1 MEYFGTDGIRGIANE
16 ELSPELAYSCGN
28 ALASLKPRARI
39 VIGRDTRI
47 SGDMLMLSFASGAAA
62 AGADVTDAGVIPTAG
77 VAYITRTL
85 NFDYGVVISASHN
98 PYEYNGIKIFDRNG
112 YKLSEEKEAE
122 IESALTARTL
132 ASPDK
137 IGRFTS
143 DFSLSSRYEN
153 YLCSCISGC
162 SLKGLNIVIDCS
174 NGASGK
180 IAPEVFRKAGAN
192 LTVIGADTS
201 GLTIND
207 GCGSLFPE
215 KLTETVLNKGADCGF
230 AYDGDADRLIA
241 CDEKGN
247 IIDGDILIY
256 ILAKKLKSEGR
267 LVNNLAVGTAHTNL
281 GAEEALKN
289 IGITLLRS
297 DIGDKYVLEMMLKE
311 NAVIGGEQS
320 GHIIFSELSTTGD
333 GILSSLLVAEM
344 LKNAPLSALNEV
356 ELYHQV
362 NISIKVKDK
371 LRIMNNEGLE
381 NEIHKVKNI
390 LKNKG
395 RVLVRASGTE
405 PKIRIFA
412 ESKDY
417 ELSFSAA
424 KQLEKYIL
432 NLE

>member
-1 MEYFGTDGIRGIANE
+1 M
-16 ELSPELAYSCGN
+16 
-28 ALASLKPRARI
+28 
-39 VIGRDTRI
+39 
-47 SGDMLMLSFASGAAA
+47 
-62 AGADVTDAGVIPTAG
+62 
-77 VAYITRTL
+77 
-85 NFDYGVVISASHN
+85 
-98 PYEYNGIKIFDRNG
+98 
-112 YKLSEEKEAE
+112 
-122 IESALTARTL
+122 
-132 ASPDK
+132 
-137 IGRFTS
+137 
-143 DFSLSSRYEN
+143 
-153 YLCSCISGC
+153 
-162 SLKGLNIVIDCS
+162 
-174 NGASGK
+174 
-180 IAPEVFRKAGAN
+180 
-192 LTVIGADTS
+192 
-201 GLTIND
+201 TIND

-424 KQLEKYIL
+424 KQLEKFIL